1 MPGEF
6 YELLRRAI
14 VERRQVVAV
23 YDGLRREL
31 CPHRLGTK
39 NGRLQCLFYQIGGES
54 KSGAIVDGDEG
65 NWRCLPLD
73 GLSDVQ
79 IRNGDWHSAANYV
92 KPGSCLD
99 TVDVEVAA

>member
-39 NGRLQCLFYQIGGES
+39 NGRLQCLFYQFRCADPEWGLAFGSELRQAGIMLGYGGCR
-54 KSGAIVDGDEG
+54 GGRIT
-65 NWRCLPLD
+65 R
-73 GLSDVQ
+73 
-79 IRNGDWHSAANYV
+79 RRFR
-92 KPGSCLD
+92 
-99 TVDVEVAA
+99 